1 MRDALSWWFFA
12 QFLGPSFLFCWLLT
26 SLLWPAAARASA
38 LPPPTFPSTASGY
51 LPPGQIQAH
60 IVQHSDFV
68 PHWKPTDQQTLL
80 QAGLPIP
87 SVVVAPIN
95 VFSNSPAHLPAS
107 APPFSTGWQPL
118 LALEGLPALANPPC
132 RLLERSPGPRS
143 LLLEQLRQDPFPA
156 ASKAG
161 FRPTQWV
168 CLFPNLAQAHNV
180 MAQFALH
187 SEARLFPES
196 LFVGFSTDG
205 RIFYGRR
212 WVTQPLGSPPP
223 GWQLHR
229 LFLPTP
235 SAHTPGPIAIL
246 WELRRPH
253 RVSQPPAFQ
262 LANLSIERFTPPP
275 HGCRQLDPSLPLP
288 GPPRQVSKG
297 LNLPP
302 YPDLAPAGMAGHVA
316 RLQKSQVHW
325 ARIEFQG
332 HPRPLPT
339 GRGARLAYF
348 DLKHYDHLLGLLC
361 TEIPPI
367 AVLALLDYALGPD
380 DSWRRPEDQAL
391 YRETFV
397 AWADL
402 LVRYYQDRVRAWE
415 VWNEPDHARTALPPT
430 EFARLLSAT
439 ADALKAV
446 DPAAWVVS
454 GGLSSVGP
462 AANAYLRQTLAA
474 LDADQPTP
482 FDALGIHLYPDAT
495 QRIDGQS
502 VRDPSALAHDAPLQ
516 QLLGTLAAAGYTGWP
531 LWVTETGW
539 NRAADS
545 RALATVACASIANT
559 MVDGEAQ
566 AAYLPQQF
574 DLLFNLRW
582 EATGQP
588 AVAKIFWYQYA
599 DVGITADEADCAD
612 SAGSPHAIVDWWYGL
627 YSGIDAATGIF
638 EPQPNPVACTFRA
651 YPVSQELKACLEGPS
666 TGR

>member
-1 MRDALSWWFFA
+1 MRDARSWWFSA
-12 QFLGPSFLFCWLLT
+12 QLFGPSFLFCWLLA
-26 SLLWPAAARASA
+26 SLLWPAVARAST
-38 LPPPTFPSTASGY
+38 LPPPTFPNTPPDY

-68 PHWKPTDQQTLL
+68 PRWKPTDQQMLL

-87 SVVVAPIN
+87 AVVVAPTN
-95 VFSNSPAHLPAS
+95 VFSDPPAHLPAS
-107 APPFSTGWQPL
+107 SPPFLTGWQPL
-118 LALEGLPALANPPC
+118 LTLDGLPALATPPC
-132 RLLERSPGPRS
+132 RLLGRSPGPRS
-143 LLLEQLRQDPFPA
+143 LLLEQLRQEPFPV

-161 FRPTQWV
+161 FLPTQWI

-229 LFLPTP
+229 LFFPT
-235 SAHTPGPIAIL
+235 HIQGPVALL

-253 RVSQPPAFQ
+253 RISQPPAFQ
-262 LANLSIERFTPPP
+262 LANLSVEQFTPPP
-275 HGCRQLDPSLPLP
+275 PGCRQLDPSLPLSA
-288 GPPRQVSKG
+288 PPRQVSKG

-302 YPDLAPAGMAGHVA
+302 YPDLAPTGMAGHVA

-332 HPRPLPT
+332 HPRPLPA

-348 DLKHYDHLLGLLC
+348 DLKHYDILLGLLC
-361 TEIPPI
+361 AGSPPI

-380 DSWRRPEDQAL
+380 DSWRRPEERAL
-391 YRETFV
+391 YRTTFV

-402 LVRYYQDRVRAWE
+402 LVRYYQDRVHAWE
-415 VWNEPDHARTALPPT
+415 VWNEPDHVRTALPPT
-430 EFARLLSAT
+430 EFARLLNAT
-439 ADALKAV
+439 TEALKAV
-446 DPAAWVVS
+446 DPTAWVVS
-454 GGLSSVGP
+454 GGLSSIG
-462 AANAYLRQTLAA
+462 AGANAYLRQTLAA
-474 LDADQPTP
+474 LDPTRPAP
-482 FDALGIHLYPDAT
+482 FDALGIHLYPGAEP
-495 QRIDGQS
+495 RVDGQS
-502 VRDPSALAHDAPLQ
+502 VRDPSYLTRNAPLQ
-516 QLLGTLAAAGYTGWP
+516 QLLGTLTAAGYAGWP

-545 RALATVACASIANT
+545 RAPATFACATIADT
-559 MVDGEAQ
+559 MVDGAAQ

-574 DLLFNLRW
+574 DLLFNLNW

-588 AVAKIFWYQYA
+588 AVAKVFWYQYA
-599 DVGITADEADCAD
+599 DVGITADEADCAE
-612 SAGSPHAIVDWWYGL
+612 SAGSPHTIVDWWYGL
-627 YSGIDAATGIF
+627 YSGIDAAVGIF

-651 YPVSQELKACLEGPS
+651 YPVPQELKACLEGPS
-666 TGR
+666 AGR

>member
-1 MRDALSWWFFA
+1 MRDARSWWFSA
-12 QFLGPSFLFCWLLT
+12 QLFGPSFLFCWLLA
-26 SLLWPAAARASA
+26 SLLWPAAARAST
-38 LPPPTFPSTASGY
+38 LPPPTFPNTPPGY

-68 PHWKPTDQQTLL
+68 PRWNPTDQQTLL

-87 SVVVAPIN
+87 AVVVAPIN
-95 VFSNSPAHLPAS
+95 VFSDPPAHLPAAS
-107 APPFSTGWQPL
+107 PPFLAGWQPL
-118 LALEGLPALANPPC
+118 LTLDGLPALTRPPC
-132 RLLERSPGPRS
+132 RLLGRSPGPRT
-143 LLLEQLRQDPFPA
+143 LLLEQLRQEPFPV
-156 ASKAG
+156 ASEAG
-161 FRPTQWV
+161 FLPTQWI
-168 CLFPNLAQAHNV
+168 CQFPNLAQAHNV
-180 MAQFALH
+180 MVQFALH

-229 LFLPTP
+229 LFFP
-235 SAHTPGPIAIL
+235 AYRQGPIALL

-253 RVSQPPAFQ
+253 RVSQPPDFQ
-262 LANLSIERFTPPP
+262 LANLSVERFTPPP
-275 HGCRQLDPSLPLP
+275 PGCRQIDPSLPLSASS
-288 GPPRQVSKG
+288 RQVSKG

-302 YPDLAPAGMAGHVA
+302 YPDLAPTGMAGHVA
-316 RLQKSQVHW
+316 RLQESQVHW

-348 DLKHYDHLLGLLC
+348 DLKHYDTLLGLLC
-361 TEIPPI
+361 TGSPPI

-380 DSWRRPEDQAL
+380 DSWRRPEERAL
-391 YRETFV
+391 YRATFV

-415 VWNEPDHARTALPPT
+415 VWNEPDHVRTALPPT

-439 ADALKAV
+439 AETLKAV
-446 DPAAWVVS
+446 DPTAWVVS
-454 GGLSSVGP
+454 GGLSSVSL
-462 AANAYLRQTLAA
+462 AANDYLRQTLAA
-474 LDADQPTP
+474 LDPTQPAP
-482 FDALGIHLYPDAT
+482 FDALGIHLYPGAGP
-495 QRIDGQS
+495 RVDGQI
-502 VRDPSALAHDAPLQ
+502 VRDPSYLTRNAPLQ
-516 QLLGTLAAAGYTGWP
+516 QLLETLAAAGYTGWP

-545 RALATVACASIANT
+545 RAPATFACATIADS
-559 MVDGEAQ
+559 MVDGAAQ
-566 AAYLPQQF
+566 AAYLPRQF
-574 DLLFNLRW
+574 DLLFNLDW

-588 AVAKIFWYQYA
+588 AVAKVFWYQYA
-599 DVGITADEADCAD
+599 DVGITADEADCAE
-612 SAGSPHAIVDWWYGL
+612 SAGSSDAIVDWWYGL
-627 YSGIDAATGIF
+627 YSGIDAASGIF

-651 YPVSQELKACLEGPS
+651 YPVPQKLKACLEGPS
-666 TGR
+666 AGR